1 MRDATAEPV
10 PPPALAVTPAA
21 AMEEPRPP
29 PPPPEPEPEPEP
41 ERCPAARPE
50 CVLGESACK
59 SLESDPEDFSDEAN
73 TENLY
78 GTSPPSTPRQ
88 MKRLSTKHQRNSLG
102 RPASRSNLKG
112 EPAPKD
118 ARERVWGGVP
128 PLRDC
133 IDL

>member
-1 MRDATAEPV
+1 MILRRHRWRSSAAFPENAANAVPVLLTA
-10 PPPALAVTPAA
+10 LF
-21 AMEEPRPP
+21 
-29 PPPPEPEPEPEP
+29 
-41 ERCPAARPE
+41 CLFSCRPE